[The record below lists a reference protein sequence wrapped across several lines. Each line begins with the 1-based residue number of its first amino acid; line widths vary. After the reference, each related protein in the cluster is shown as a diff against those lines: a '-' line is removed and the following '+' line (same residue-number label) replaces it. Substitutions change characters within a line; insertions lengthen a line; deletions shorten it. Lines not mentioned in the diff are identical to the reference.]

1 MHFNVKT
8 VDGKREYYILG
19 RAPVVTAVI
28 GTYQADM
35 PLIVFALAAN
45 GTDSIR
51 GVKQSITESSHIPV
65 AMQRLVYGGAVLED
79 TSSVEECEITDGAIV
94 NLVLRL
100 RGGGPAKKRC
110 SFKSCS
116 SAPLRIVGDCSF
128 CDGHFCAKHRLLEE
142 HKCTGL
148 QDCKQQLHER
158 NALKLQQEQ
167 TVASKV

>member
-8 VDGKREYYILG
+8 VDGKLF
-19 RAPVVTAVI
+19 AV
-28 GTYQADM
+28 
-35 PLIVFALAAN
+35 AAS
-45 GTDSIR
+45 GADSI
-51 GVKQSITESSHIPV
+51 GEVKRSITESSHIPP

-79 TSSVEECEITDGAIV
+79 SLSLQECEITDGVTV

-110 SFKSCS
+110 SFKSCT

-128 CDGHFCAKHRLLEE
+128 CDGHFCAKHRLLED

>member
-1 MHFNVKT
+1 MLFNVKT
-8 VDGKREYYILG
+8 VDGKLFSL
-19 RAPVVTAVI
+19 TA
-28 GTYQADM
+28 DES
-35 PLIVFALAAN
+35 
-45 GTDSIR
+45 DSISS
-51 GVKQSITESSHIPV
+51 VKLSLEELSHIPV
-65 AMQRLVYGGAVLED
+65 SMQRLVHSGVVLKDSAVIRDCDIEEGA
-79 TSSVEECEITDGAIV
+79 TI

-100 RGGGPAKKRC
+100 RNGGSSKKRC
-110 SFKSCS
+110 SLKSCT

-128 CDGHFCAKHRLLEE
+128 CEGHFCAKHRLLED